1 MTLVVL
7 PVLIPLAAAVLAMA
21 LRDAGH
27 RVQAAVALL
36 GSFAHLFAAWALLAA
51 VRAHG
56 AVTVQLGDWPA
67 PFGIALHADL
77 LAALMV
83 GLTAIVG
90 VAGCVY
96 SLAELD
102 VQATRRGYVPL
113 YQLLITGVSGAFLTA
128 DLFNLFVCFEVMLL
142 ASFVLLALGD
152 GRPQG
157 RERMGGALHYVA
169 INLLSSALFLVAVG
183 LVYAVAHTLDM
194 SQLSVRLGY
203 VADKQPFLVAAMAAL
218 LLVSFGIKAGLAPL
232 FGWLPASYHT
242 PPVAVSAVFAGLL
255 TKVGVYALIRVLG
268 GVFPALPELFGVIL
282 VAAGATMIIGVLG
295 AVAQREIRRILSF
308 HIISQIGYIVVGV
321 GLLASV
327 DDDVRLLGLS
337 AAIFYM
343 VHHILVKANL
353 FFVGGIISHTSGG
366 EALDRLGGLSRRAPW
381 LAALFAIP
389 ALSLAGVPPLSGF
402 WAKLAVLKATLVGG
416 HYWLAAAALVAGLLT
431 VLSMLKIWNAAFWRA
446 APTEQQLDTGSA
458 DTGSA
463 DTGSADTGSALGE
476 AAPRP
481 PGGRFALACRIAPAV
496 VLAVLTIAIGLSPA
510 WLFEIASEAAR
521 ALLAGHAAPPS
532 LG

>member
-7 PVLIPLAAAVLAMA
+7 PIVIPLVAAVLALA
-21 LRDAGH
+21 LRGAGH
-27 RVQAAVALL
+27 RVQAALALL
-36 GSFAHLFAAWALLAA
+36 ASFAHLLAAWALLAA
-51 VRAHG
+51 VRARG

-90 VAGCVY
+90 AAGCVY

-102 VQATRRGYVPL
+102 AQATRRGYVPL
-113 YQLLITGVSGAFLTA
+113 YQLLIMGVSGAFLTA

-152 GRPQG
+152 GRAQG

-194 SQLSVRLGY
+194 SQLSERLGA
-203 VADKQPFLVAAMAAL
+203 VAEREPFLVAAMAAL

-282 VAAGATMIIGVLG
+282 AAAGATMIIGVLG

-321 GLLASV
+321 GLLASP
-327 DDDVRLLGLS
+327 DEDVRLLGLS

-353 FFVGGIISHTSGG
+353 FLVGGVISHLSGG
-366 EALDRLGGLSRRAPW
+366 EALATLGGLSRRAPW

-402 WAKLAVLKATLVGG
+402 WAKLAVLKATVAGG
-416 HYWLAAAALVAGLLT
+416 YYALAAAALVAGLLT

-446 APTEQQLDTGSA
+446 APVERCSDAGSE
-458 DTGSA
+458 SP
-463 DTGSADTGSALGE
+463 E

-481 PGGRFALACRIAPAV
+481 PTGRLALVGRIAPAAA
-496 VLAVLTIAIGLSPA
+496 LAALTIAIGLSPA

-521 ALLAGHAAPPS
+521 ALLAGGATPPS